1 MNLENRSESSAF
13 RSTLFAQKTALITGA
28 GRGIGLAIAKLFC
41 QCGIKHLILTGRN
54 QTRLA
59 AAAKDLYI
67 YEDCQITIELL
78 DLSVLEAVAS
88 TLDAIKQKVGTVD
101 ILINNAGVY
110 QTAQVAGHALNTWQK
125 ILDINLTGSML
136 LTSAFLPGML
146 SQNWGRIVNV
156 SSISGKSAEA
166 YGAAYSASKFALL
179 GLTQS
184 TALESARNGV
194 TVNAVCPGWVATDM
208 AFEQIDDPDWQ
219 SLNGLPAQD
228 AQEFTRLSVPQE
240 RFIEPSEV
248 ASLVAYL
255 CTNEARGITGQA
267 INVCGGLSLH

>member
-1 MNLENRSESSAF
+1 
-13 RSTLFAQKTALITGA
+13 
-28 GRGIGLAIAKLFC
+28 
-41 QCGIKHLILTGRN
+41 
-54 QTRLA
+54 
-59 AAAKDLYI
+59 
-67 YEDCQITIELL
+67 
-78 DLSVLEAVAS
+78 
-88 TLDAIKQKVGTVD
+88 
-101 ILINNAGVY
+101 LINNAGVY
-110 QTAQVAGHALNTWQK
+110 QTAQVAGHTLNTWQK

>member
-13 RSTLFAQKTALITGA
+13 SSTLLAQKTALITGA
-28 GRGIGLAIAKLFC
+28 GRGIGLAIAQLFC

-54 QTRLA
+54 QSRLET
-59 AAAKDLYI
+59 AAKDLSI
-67 YEDCQITIELL
+67 YKDCQISIEQL
-78 DLSVLEAVAS
+78 DLSVPEAVAGR
-88 TLDAIKQKVGTVD
+88 LDTIKQKLGTVD

-110 QTAQVAGHALNTWQK
+110 QTAQVAGHTLNTWQK